1 MIRISMVEI
10 LRWISTI
17 VSISV
22 KFLLAFYFM
31 RLYWKEKR
39 GTPLIWG
46 TGFFFFGLSQVPGV
60 AYRYFEDPMTATA
73 FSILGTILVILSL
86 SVLYYGA
93 SILLF
98 PKGSVLREKTS
109 LLLFIIMVCVTAGL
123 IVTVTPENVLTRGF
137 RVIATG
143 LIFPMSMVIAA
154 IFTVTWYKLEPDN
167 PKRVNILLVGCA
179 WCIYGLVNG
188 IGSFFV
194 GMPHEWVFYTL
205 AIVSFLILLYGMTLG
220 KATQSS

>member
-1 MIRISMVEI
+1 VIRISMVEI
-10 LRWISTI
+10 LRWMSTI

-31 RLYWKEKR
+31 RIYSKQKL

-60 AYRYFEDPMTATA
+60 AYRYFEDPFTATA
-73 FSILGTILVILSL
+73 FSILGMFLVVLSL

-98 PKGSVLREKTS
+98 PKGSVMREKIS
-109 LLLFIIMVCVTAGL
+109 LLLFIIMVCITAGL
-123 IVTVTPENVLTRGF
+123 AVTVTPENVLSRGF

-143 LIFPMSMVIAA
+143 LIFPMSMVIAV
-154 IFTVTWYKLEPDN
+154 IFIITWYKLEPDN
-167 PKRVNILLVGCA
+167 SRRANVFLVGCA

-194 GMPHEWVFYTL
+194 GMSCEWVFYSL